1 MEKMNFE
8 MQNIE
13 NSDERR
19 IDLVELLLYLWKKIG
34 YIILTVLI
42 AAVLALGITYFFIT
56 PTYESTTKMYILPQ
70 ADETVI
76 TYNDLQTG
84 TSLTQDYMSLVTC
97 RPVLEKV
104 ILSLKLDLTASE
116 LESHI
121 SVSNPTNTRILV
133 LSVIYPDRSMAQKI
147 ANAVRDE
154 AGDKIKQVMQI
165 NDVKVVEYA
174 NYPDGK
180 YAPSNSRNTIIGMLV
195 GLFLS
200 AGVIFIMFTFND
212 KIKTADDAQKYL
224 NLAVIGTIPNN
235 EYLKGKKKP
244 KKKKA
249 KVTSN
254 KFEQMEKATLN
265 KIEKAPGKKVD
276 SISAENEL
284 KNLLSGMNNSQK
296 DQKSEVKTVD
306 LKHEA
311 NNQKNIKSKTFEN
324 KQAAYKNSNKKSQSA
339 SAKKN
344 PETIKK

>member
-1 MEKMNFE
+1 MEKMKFE

-13 NSDERR
+13 GSDERR

-42 AAVLALGITYFFIT
+42 SALLALGITYFFIT
-56 PTYESTTKMYILPQ
+56 PTYQSTTKMYILPQ
-70 ADETVI
+70 TDETVI

-116 LESHI
+116 LESYI

-133 LSVIYPDRSMAQKI
+133 LSVIYPDRNMSQKI
-147 ANAVRDE
+147 ANEVRDA

-180 YAPSNSRNTIIGMLV
+180 YAPSNSQNTIIGVLV

-200 AGVIFIMFTFND
+200 IGALSIQFTLND
-212 KIKTADDAQKYL
+212 KIKSADDVEKHL

-235 EYLKGKKKP
+235 KYFKGKKKP

-249 KVTSN
+249 QVTSN
-254 KFEQMEKATLN
+254 KFQQMEKATLN
-265 KIEKAPGKKVD
+265 KIEKAPENKVD
-276 SISAENEL
+276 SIPAENEL
-284 KNLLSGMNNSQK
+284 KNLLSGKNNSQ
-296 DQKSEVKTVD
+296 QSRKSEVKTVD
-306 LKHEA
+306 LINES
-311 NNQKNIKSKTFEN
+311 NIQTNIKSN
-324 KQAAYKNSNKKSQSA
+324 SKQTAYKNNNKNPQNT

-344 PETIKK
+344 RETIKK